1 MITIGILR
9 GSGRSGVIKKM
20 LHVPTLKLYAVK
32 EQPII
37 DRTMRKSLKDW
48 LNI

>member
-1 MITIGILR
+1 MITIGLIR
-9 GSGRSGVIKKM
+9 GSNNTGAIKKM

-37 DRTMRKSLKDW
+37 NR
-48 LNI
+48 